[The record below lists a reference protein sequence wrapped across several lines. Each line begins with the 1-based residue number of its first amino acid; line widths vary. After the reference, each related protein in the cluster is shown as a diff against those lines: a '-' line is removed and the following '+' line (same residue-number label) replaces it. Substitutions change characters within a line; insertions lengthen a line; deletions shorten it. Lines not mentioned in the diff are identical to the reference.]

1 MKITRQTLRQIIK
14 EELMREGLFDAPQ
27 DERPVY
33 RGDPQMRNQGYDAL
47 AKIASKMPPN
57 DYEIIS
63 NTWKTYYDKVVE
75 AFNNRDVD
83 ALSQAA
89 MEANKLAQWLKEKRN
104 VRSLLGNKTVA
115 TNQAFSAAEDIARRL
130 SRNYG
135 PNMEKFME
143 MLDDVSAT
151 GDWCVVQEQLENW
164 FPKLHYGT
172 DLLVPVE
179 GCYDREDLYGE

>member
-1 MKITRQTLRQIIK
+1 MKITKQTLKRIIK

-27 DERPVY
+27 DEKPVY

-115 TNQAFSAAEDIARRL
+115 TNQAFSAAEDIAHQL

-151 GDWCVVQEQLENW
+151 GDWCAVQEQLENW
-164 FPKLHYGT
+164 FPKLHYGA